1 MCTTAFITAADLLLT
16 MTSALRQNQLAQAL
30 KRFDP
35 RRQPRRDLRR
45 PVCGVD
51 QRAEFAVGEFG
62 EGGDNGLEVGVHPIV
77 HRD

>member
-1 MCTTAFITAADLLLT
+1 MCTTAFITTADLLLT
-16 MTSALRQNQLAQAL
+16 MTTALRQNQLPQAL
-30 KRFDP
+30 KRVDP
-35 RRQPRRDLRR
+35 RQQPRPDLRR

-51 QRAEFAVGEFG
+51 QHAEFAVGEGG